1 MDYSA
6 SNVALWNILIQFG
19 IIAAAILLA
28 NFLRRKIPFFRK
40 SLMPTAVLAGF
51 LLLILRSV
59 GLLEMDKGMLE
70 MITYH
75 GIAIGF
81 IAMGLRVQKTDS
93 GDRSS
98 ALTGAKSGAM
108 IVSVY
113 LVQALVGSAVVLLLA
128 RTLMPELFKAAGILL
143 PMGYGQGPGQANNI
157 GGSYE
162 ALGFTGGR
170 SFGLSLA
177 AAGYLV
183 ACLVGVVA
191 LNILARRQKL
201 RRIEHGELSGS
212 VTVDTFQDKGEIPLS
227 ESLDKFSMQVCLV
240 VIAYLL
246 TYLLTWGITSG
257 ISAVSPGA
265 GETVNSLL
273 WGFNFIIGSL
283 VAILIKLFLS
293 KLRRL
298 RFMERQYQNNYLLNR
313 ISGVAFDLMIV
324 AGIASIELEDLSGLW
339 LPFLLLVVLGAAATW
354 FYLAWLCRKIYPGYY
369 YEGLVSMFGMLTGTI
384 SSGVLLLREID
395 PEYRTPAANN
405 MVLGSSFGIGF
416 GLPVLILV
424 GMAPKSDTLLYT
436 VLGICVV
443 YLTLLLLFML
453 KLRGKHRETDIQ
465 ERDRT

>member
-6 SNVALWNILIQFG
+6 SNAALWNVLIQFG
-19 IIAAAILLA
+19 IIAAAVIAA
-28 NFLRRKIPFFRK
+28 NFLRRKLAFFRK

-59 GLLEMDKGMLE
+59 GLLRMDSNMLE
-70 MITYH
+70 IITYH

-81 IAMGLRVQKTDS
+81 IAMSLRVQKKDA
-93 GDRSS
+93 GDRSD
-98 ALTGAKSGAM
+98 ALTGAKSGAL

-113 LVQALVGSAVVLLLA
+113 LVQAIAGSAVVLLLA
-128 RTLMPELFKAAGILL
+128 WTLMPNLFKAAGILL

-162 ALGFTGGR
+162 ALGFAGGR

-177 AAGYLV
+177 AGGYLV
-183 ACLVGVVA
+183 ACLVGVVV
-191 LNILARRQKL
+191 LNILAKKQKL
-201 RRIEHGELSGS
+201 RRVEHAELSGS

-240 VIAYLL
+240 IVAYLL
-246 TYLLTWGITSG
+246 TYLLTWGVTSG

-265 GETVNSLL
+265 GATVNSLL

-283 VAILIKLFLS
+283 VAIIIKVFLS
-293 KLRRL
+293 KMKRL

-339 LPFLLLVVLGAAATW
+339 LPFLLLVVVGAAVTW
-354 FYLAWLCRKIYPGYY
+354 FYLAWLCKKLYSGYY

-395 PEYRTPAANN
+395 PEYHTPAANN
-405 MVLGSSFGIGF
+405 LVLGSSFGIGF
-416 GLPVLILV
+416 GFPVLILV
-424 GMAPKSDTLLYT
+424 GMAPKSDMLLYS
-436 VLGICVV
+436 VIGICAV
-443 YLTLLLLFML
+443 YLALLLLFIL
-453 KLRGKHRETDIQ
+453 KVRSKRHESAAQ
-465 ERDRT
+465 Q